1 MSEFTEMLQSAD
13 QGNPRAAESL
23 LNEVYTELRHLAAAR
38 MAKEDQGHTL
48 QATALVHEAWI
59 RLIGDQDHK
68 FANKKHFF
76 SAAAEA
82 MRRILIDRARSK
94 NRKKRGGNP
103 IRVDFAQVT
112 LATDDP
118 DETVMIIDEA
128 LRELARSEPIKAE
141 VVKLRYFIG
150 LSHAEIASALD
161 VSVITVRRHWTFAR
175 SWLYAFLKSQSRNDS
190 ETEAPSI

>member
-38 MAKEDQGHTL
+38 MAKEDQNHTL

-59 RLIGDQDHK
+59 RLIGDQDRE

-82 MRRILIDRARSK
+82 MRRILIDRARNK
-94 NRKKRGGNP
+94 NRQKRGGKP
-103 IRVDFAQVT
+103 TRVDLTQVT

-118 DETVMIIDEA
+118 EEIVIIVDEA
-128 LRELARSEPIKAE
+128 LQELARSEPIKAE

-150 LSHAEIASALD
+150 LTHAEIASTLGL
-161 VSVITVRRHWTFAR
+161 SVITVRRHWTFAR
-175 SWLYAFLKSQSRNDS
+175 SWLYATLKSQAGNDS
-190 ETEAPSI
+190 ES